1 MNISLKNTQFT
12 RFLGVGAINTLVDFT
27 IFFVLSSVFGV
38 HFLVAVII
46 STTAAFAT
54 SFLLNSRY
62 TFEKLVGIKGVVLFL
77 TVTLTGIWLVQ
88 PLVMY
93 CSEPVLRALLV
104 SVDQHI
110 ILLVCKLAASAV
122 SLLWNFFLY
131 KNVVYRTA

>member
-1 MNISLKNTQFT
+1 MKLHIKNTQFT
-12 RFLGVGAINTLVDFT
+12 RFLVVGSVNTIVDFAL
-27 IFFVLSSVFGV
+27 FFVLSSLLGV
-38 HFLVAVII
+38 YFVTAVII

-62 TFEKLVGIKGVVLFL
+62 TFEKLVGVKGVILFL
-77 TVTLTGIWLVQ
+77 VVTLAGIWLVQ

-110 ILLVCKLAASAV
+110 ILLVCKVAASVV
-122 SLLWNFFLY
+122 SLVWNFFLY
-131 KNVVYRTA
+131 KKVVYAPA